1 MSDCSATD
9 LDACLQPLL
18 ESLET
23 LLVIQRHLNPDLLNQ
38 LKEKAIACAAPLMEG
53 RGRLVD
59 LPIAQE
65 LKSNLDASFGL
76 AEKAVAAFSEIPDEP
91 DGLIMAYRALRYAP
105 YATEM
110 LYPAV
115 RDSLAVSRYFLEEV
129 AKDDLSRLER
139 LQNAPVR
146 KDTGILHFSNEREKK
161 GGCSIYIPEDYD
173 PDRAYPIVTALHGGS
188 GHGRAFLWTWLKEA
202 RSRELILISPTARG
216 DTWALMQPK
225 IDTQNIE
232 TILEAVQKRWNV
244 DSDRLL
250 MTGMS
255 DGGTFSFMGGLG
267 ASSPFTHLAPI
278 AASFHVMMLEL
289 IGPSNIEGRPIYLTH
304 GVHDWMFDVAI
315 ARVARDVLAER
326 GADLVYREIPDLA
339 HTYPGDENAKILD
352 WFLG

>member
-1 MSDCSATD
+1 MRDKSSTE

-23 LLVIQRHLNPDLLNQ
+23 LLAIQRHLNPIFLNQ
-38 LKEKAIACAAPLMEG
+38 LKEKSTACAVPLRKG
-53 RGRLVD
+53 RNRLVE
-59 LPIAQE
+59 LSLSQE
-65 LKSNLDASFGL
+65 LKLKIESSFDL
-76 AEKAVAAFSEIPDEP
+76 AEKAVVSFSEIPDEP
-91 DGLIMAYRALRYAP
+91 EGLFMAYRALRYVP
-105 YATEM
+105 YAAEM

-115 RDSLAVSRYFLEEV
+115 RDSVAVSRYFLEEAV
-129 AKDDLSRLER
+129 QEDLLRLER
-139 LQNAPVR
+139 LRNAPVR
-146 KDTGILHFSNEREKK
+146 EDTGILHFSNEREKK

-216 DTWALMQPK
+216 DTWALMQPE
-225 IDTQNIE
+225 IDTKNIE
-232 TILEAVQKRWNV
+232 TILEAVRQRWNV

-267 ASSPFTHLAPI
+267 ALSPFTHLAPI

-289 IGPSNIEGRPIYLTH
+289 IGPSKIEGRPIYLTH

-326 GADLVYREIPDLA
+326 GADIVYREIPDLA
-339 HTYPGDENAKILD
+339 HTYPKEENAKILD